1 MMNNIDT
8 RELIKLTNE
17 DILNNF
23 RLFIDEMDNLKENRL
38 PQLAYAIIRHAI
50 RNLILP
56 PGRTILERE
65 VAEILDMS
73 RTPVREA
80 LVRLENDEA
89 LQLIPR
95 RGFYVEA
102 IEKNDLRDI
111 YQLSATLDGLAIE
124 LATKQ
129 MQTAEINRLEMLV
142 NKQQEAL
149 DKQEFSEWAKL
160 DDEFHTVI
168 IECSTNNSLN
178 KAIDIYSDKLYKAR
192 LYTINHRPAPDMSI
206 IEHQAIIACLKA
218 KDAKAAKVLMES
230 HRRRAQKEILNA
242 LDEIMTEK

>member
-1 MMNNIDT
+1 MMNIDAGT
-8 RELIKLTNE
+8 LKKLTNE
-17 DILNNF
+17 EILNNF
-23 RLFIDEMDNLKENRL
+23 RTFVNDMENLEEARL
-38 PQLAYAIIRHAI
+38 PQLAYVIIKHAI

-56 PGRTILERE
+56 PDRTILERE

-95 RGFYVEA
+95 RGFYVEP
-102 IEKNDLRDI
+102 IEKNDLSDI

-124 LATKQ
+124 LAAKQ
-129 MQTAEINRLEMLV
+129 INNEEISKLETLV
-142 NKQQEAL
+142 EKQQESL
-149 DKQEFSEWAKL
+149 NKKEFSEWAKL
-160 DDEFHTVI
+160 DDEFHNVI
-168 IECSTNNSLN
+168 IECSTNDSLN
-178 KAIDIYSDKLYKAR
+178 KVIGIYSDKLYKAR

-242 LDEIMTEK
+242 LDEVHD